1 LLTSAAPNARG
12 SHLDL
17 LSIAASWPVPPQRVA
32 LSAAGKYMSMSSPP
46 MIRFETPAPVTIF
59 PSALTPIRLAE
70 PDEGSPNVALSADG
84 VVFRT
89 EGWYEVLL
97 EVHWDAEMR
106 NGTRFS
112 HTKIPDQEPLHSEA
126 INANVLAQLSEGRQ
140 LLRGNS
146 LFGPERT
153 SCLVLEVWQDSGR
166 PVEVEK
172 AGLIVRELCVPWPP
186 EPNEGRAQK

>member
-1 LLTSAAPNARG
+1 MGEAR
-12 SHLDL
+12 D
-17 LSIAASWPVPPQRVA
+17 V
-32 LSAAGKYMSMSSPP
+32 
-46 MIRFETPAPVTIF
+46 RFETAGAVSV
-59 PSALTPIRLAE
+59 PSGKLTPIDLRPRADPSPHLAL
-70 PDEGSPNVALSADG
+70 EGEG
-84 VVFRT
+84 IVFRT

-97 EVHWDAEMR
+97 EVHWDAEVR
-106 NGTRFS
+106 EGTRFS